1 MVTTRAPAMTM
12 RDTNTSRFLRHF
24 ILFLQ
29 AMLFSLM
36 KLWRKSLFVAAVF
49 GFVGYVTFS
58 VAPRGDRI
66 THRESSSRA
75 FSLAQDVREED
86 RNFLDDLVQ
95 KQSNDDHCS
104 TNALLASVQNIDK
117 TGTIFAIP
125 KPVARAELVINT
137 EIVKRGELVV
147 HGGTPNSSVRPTHL
161 SRQQTISRK
170 P

>member
-1 MVTTRAPAMTM
+1 MTM

-24 ILFLQ
+24 IFFLQ

-36 KLWRKSLFVAAVF
+36 KPWRKLLFVAAVF

-66 THRESSSRA
+66 TQRESSSRA

-95 KQSNDDHCS
+95 KQSYDDHCS
-104 TNALLASVQNIDK
+104 TNAPLASAQNIDK
-117 TGTIFAIP
+117 TGTIIAIP
-125 KPVARAELVINT
+125 KPVPRAELVINT
-137 EIVKRGELVV
+137 EIVRRGELVMRR
-147 HGGTPNSSVRPTHL
+147 GTPDLSVRSSHL
-161 SRQQTISRK
+161 GRQQTILQK